1 MRDAAR
7 FWDKVADRYAARPM
21 RDPAAYDAKIADI
34 AARLTPASRVL
45 EIGAG
50 TGTTAVRLAPYAGS
64 IDALDISA
72 EMIRIGRGR
81 AADAG
86 VTNITFHQ
94 GALKD
99 AGLTPGYDTPGYDMA
114 LAMSLLHL
122 LPDRPATLAQL
133 HGLLKPGGVFISSSF
148 CLAEGFVPLLPIVL
162 AGRALGVFPAVQ
174 ILRQRQLLAEITAAG
189 FDISRVWHPRP
200 RAAVFVIAERR

>member
-1 MRDAAR
+1 
-7 FWDKVADRYAARPM
+7 M

-34 AARLTPASRVL
+34 AGRLTPASRVL

-50 TGTTAVRLAPYAGS
+50 TGTTAVRLAPHAGS

-72 EMIRIGRGR
+72 EMIRIARER

-86 VTNITFHQ
+86 VTNITFHH
-94 GALKD
+94 GALED
-99 AGLTPGYDTPGYDMA
+99 AGLTPGYDMA

-122 LPDRPATLAQL
+122 LPDRPATLAHL

-148 CLAEGFVPLLPIVL
+148 CFAEGFVPLLPIVL

-189 FDISRVWHPRP
+189 FHITRVGHPRP